1 VAKEV
6 LTQASV
12 LVNSVDLS
20 NNASSVEME
29 DTAEEVEVTGFSVN
43 DYREFIP
50 GLKDGNITVTFFND
64 HAAGSVA
71 DTLQPLYTSGGT
83 FPLRIKPDISGT
95 VAYTMT
101 ARLYSNPLLAGGV
114 GEANTVDVTFRN
126 AGTAGITR
134 GSLAAGTP

>member
-1 VAKEV
+1 MAKEV

-20 NNASSVEME
+20 DHASSVEID
-29 DTAEEVEVTGFSVN
+29 DTADEVEVTGFSPS

-50 GLKDGNITVTFFND
+50 GLKDGNVTVSFFND

-83 FPLRIKPDISGT
+83 FPLRIKPDIQGT

-114 GEANTVDVTFRN
+114 GDANTIDVTFRN

-134 GSLAAGTP
+134 GSVAAGTP